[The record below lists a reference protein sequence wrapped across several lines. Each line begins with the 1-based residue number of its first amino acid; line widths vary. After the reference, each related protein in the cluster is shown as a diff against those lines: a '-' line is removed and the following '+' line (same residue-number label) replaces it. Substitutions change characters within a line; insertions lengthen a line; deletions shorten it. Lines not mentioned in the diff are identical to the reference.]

1 MMKKILNEWRKFTL
15 NEARS
20 NQDEEL
26 GPETPDGWFETWNAH
41 MGAVD
46 FLPAYRRLVGPSLR
60 SLQRMKFDSD
70 LTLQQKK
77 EIDKI
82 YSRVSS
88 GFTFYSEDSTLA
100 EAVPPMSE
108 IVKIKL
114 DYYFNDP
121 SVPQEHKDFFR
132 DNYEAIM
139 DYGKRNMAP
148 SRFVYG
154 TGATYKGLTG
164 FKGSMQDFYMFG
176 DGFDDTRQIMD
187 SYFQNM
193 ERGPSTINPQPV
205 DLGRGSDEFEAEQRE
220 KADFFNSFF
229 ADQEQKKAQRRRR
242 K

>member
-1 MMKKILNEWRKFTL
+1 MMKKILNEWRRFRLT
-15 NEARS
+15 EAQS
-20 NQDEEL
+20 NQDQEL
-26 GPETPDGWFETWNAH
+26 GAPDGWFETWNRH
-41 MGAVD
+41 MGPID
-46 FLPAYRRLVGPSLR
+46 FLPAYRKIMRPSLR
-60 SLQRMKFDSD
+60 SLQRMKFNPD
-70 LTLQQKK
+70 LTQAQKK

-88 GFTFYSEDSTLA
+88 GFTFYSNDQFLA
-100 EAVPPMSE
+100 ESVPSMEE
-108 IVKIKL
+108 IVNIKL
-114 DYYFNDP
+114 NYYFEDP

-139 DYGKRNMAP
+139 DYGETTMAP
-148 SRFVYG
+148 SRFVHG
-154 TGATYKGLTG
+154 TGATFKGLTG

-176 DGFDDTRQIMD
+176 GGFGATRQIMD
-187 SYFQNM
+187 SYFADM

-229 ADQEQKKAQRRRR
+229 DDQEKQKAQRRRR